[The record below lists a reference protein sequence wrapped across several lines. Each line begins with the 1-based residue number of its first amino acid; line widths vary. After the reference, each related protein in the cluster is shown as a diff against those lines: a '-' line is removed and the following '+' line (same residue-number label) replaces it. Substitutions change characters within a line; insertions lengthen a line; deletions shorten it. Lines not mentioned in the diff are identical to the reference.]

1 MDSRLAITDQNRKW
15 WTLGAMCLSMFRIM
29 LDSTVVNVA
38 LPSRSIPRCWRRVGA
53 QANKFTDALGAAMAM
68 GAALTAVGAVVAAV
82 VIRGKPKHELSARG
96 GPELPPPSA
105 L

>member
-1 MDSRLAITDQNRKW
+1 MIAAG
-15 WTLGAMCLSMFRIM
+15 WTRAS
-29 LDSTVVNVA
+29 
-38 LPSRSIPRCWRRVGA
+38 PSPIRTGSGGPI
-53 QANKFTDALGAAMAM
+53 KFTDALGAAMAM

-96 GPELPPPSA
+96 GPELPPPVA

>member
-1 MDSRLAITDQNRKW
+1 MDSRLAITDQKPEVVDPRRDQSRAA
-15 WTLGAMCLSMFRIM
+15 GAG
-29 LDSTVVNVA
+29 
-38 LPSRSIPRCWRRVGA
+38 RVA

-82 VIRGKPKHELSARG
+82 VIRGKPKHELSAHG
-96 GPELPPPSA
+96 GPELPPPIA

>member
-1 MDSRLAITDQNRKW
+1 MDSRW
-15 WTLGAMCLSMFRIM
+15 
-29 LDSTVVNVA
+29 
-38 LPSRSIPRCWRRVGA
+38 PSPIRTGSGGP
-53 QANKFTDALGAAMAM
+53 NKFTDALGATMAM

-82 VIRGKPKHELSARG
+82 VIRGKPKHELSAHG